1 MAEDTR
7 SRLPEPEH
15 LALRPDQPPPPTA
28 DELAAISAVMNCR
41 GDRKQEA
48 IFVTYLLK
56 LTGYSAGETMA
67 SADFWA
73 FNAGKRWVAT
83 SLLGLADVRLVPMG
97 VRRALED
104 DTHCG

>member
-1 MAEDTR
+1 LTEDHRTKV
-7 SRLPEPEH
+7 PEPEH

-28 DELAAISAVMNCR
+28 DELAAIASVLNCR
-41 GDRKQEA
+41 GDRRQEA

-56 LTGYSAGETMA
+56 ITGYSAGETMA
-67 SADFWA
+67 SAEFWA

-83 SLLGLADVRLVPMG
+83 TLLGMADVRLVPLG

-104 DTHCG
+104 EPNG